1 MKKTLIVTASLSLL
15 GLFVYALITQNN
27 CSKTKNN
34 NKRKQ
39 RPEKLLAMGN
49 FPHIEDDHLTK
60 KPFRNN
66 NRDAAN
72 RK

>member
-15 GLFVYALITQNN
+15 GLCVYALITQNN

-39 RPEKLLAMGN
+39 RPEKLLTMGN
-49 FPHIEDDHLTK
+49 FPHIEDDHLAKRT
-60 KPFRNN
+60 FRNN

>member
-15 GLFVYALITQNN
+15 GLCVYALITQNN
-27 CSKTKNN
+27 CSKKNT

-49 FPHIEDDHLTK
+49 FPHIEDDHLHK